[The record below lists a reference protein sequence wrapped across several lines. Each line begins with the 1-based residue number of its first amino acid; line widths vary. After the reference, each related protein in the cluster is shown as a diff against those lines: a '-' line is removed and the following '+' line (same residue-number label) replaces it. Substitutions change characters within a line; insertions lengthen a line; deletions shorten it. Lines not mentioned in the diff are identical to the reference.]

1 MDDEIKC
8 ASLYNDDDDNV
19 PSSTQVQMLRWPGPR
34 LSPGPGQSKIFR
46 GGGLNNPTRAG
57 TFSPGSQGNYFFI
70 LNMGQGLVAL

>member
-8 ASLYNDDDDNV
+8 ASLYNDDDDDV
-19 PSSTQVQMLRWPGPR
+19 PSSTQVQMLVWAR